1 MAFCD
6 PWSWWGTHNNLD
18 WSARSCAPMGDCV
31 SDIGVFEGLFD
42 VHKAFDH
49 CRNPD
54 HLRLKYFGAERA
66 SELVQ
71 RRSLQILRRSP
82 ISQATNSNIEL
93 QTKIFADRF
102 VIPGSCKIECGH
114 R

>member
-71 RRSLQILRRSP
+71 PPVTANPPAKSDKSGDKQ
-82 ISQATNSNIEL
+82 QY
-93 QTKIFADRF
+93 
-102 VIPGSCKIECGH
+102 
-114 R
+114 